1 MLPGGTHT
9 IGFRYHAESWQL
21 SANLLSGREY
31 AIGAGVLPTGYAF
44 HVLLDLTN
52 GAHVVPGRIAEDV
65 SPGASRMVYDDGQ
78 ESPMK
83 IEMPNMGIALKA
95 TLYTKGGSMWVRE

>member
-1 MLPGGTHT
+1 
-9 IGFRYHAESWQL
+9 
-21 SANLLSGREY
+21 
-31 AIGAGVLPTGYAF
+31 
-44 HVLLDLTN
+44 
-52 GAHVVPGRIAEDV
+52 
-65 SPGASRMVYDDGQ
+65 MVYDDGQ